1 MSVLDELKTAIKG
14 ELANLDVV
22 IGWKQGFDPLH
33 ATPHFMR
40 TEADVDQLIWN
51 PLCVQNLAT
60 YLTGFKNKKVGV
72 VVKGCDSRSVVE
84 LLQEKL
90 ISRDRITVF
99 GVTCSG
105 AVDLVKLKAELGSS
119 GRVREVRF
127 ENGRIVVQTS
137 QEERSFALADTLLSK
152 CRAEQTPDP
161 VIFDYHFKDAEGL
174 ELCGQGERP
183 GLDALEDMSLEERFA
198 HWNHHM
204 DRCIRCYACRN
215 ACPMCVCRDHC
226 IAETRDPHWLS
237 QETDLQQK
245 WMFQLIHVMHLAGRC
260 TECGE
265 CERAC
270 PMDIP
275 ILTLRQKLNR
285 EIRDVFDYQAGTN
298 PEAVPPLMTFQVEE
312 ENINER
318 GW

>member
-1 MSVLDELKTAIKG
+1 LDELKTAIKG

-40 TEADVDQLIWN
+40 TEEDVDQLIWS

-60 YLTGFKNKKVGV
+60 YLTGFKGKKVGV

-84 LLQEKL
+84 LLQEGL
-90 ISRDRITVF
+90 ISREDITVF
-99 GVTCSG
+99 GLTCSG
-105 AVDLVKLKAELGSS
+105 AVDLVKLRAELGGL
-119 GRVREVRF
+119 GRVRDVWF
-127 ENGRIVVQTS
+127 ENDELVAVISGEEHRI
-137 QEERSFALADTLLSK
+137 ALKEVLLDK
-152 CRAEQTPDP
+152 CRGDHPVEP
-161 VIFDYHFKDAEGL
+161 VISDYHFKDSEGFD
-174 ELCGQGERP
+174 LCGLGERP
-183 GLDALEDMSLEERFA
+183 GLDELENMSLEERFA

-237 QETDLQQK
+237 QETDLEQK
-245 WMFQLIHVMHLAGRC
+245 WMFQLIHVTHLAGRC

-265 CERAC
+265 CERSC

-275 ILTLRQKLNR
+275 ILALRQKLNR
-285 EIRDVFDYQAGTN
+285 EIKEVFDYQAGMN
-298 PEAVPPLMTFQVEE
+298 PEAVPPLMTFKVEE